1 MTNEESKPSFDD
13 LMAMLHDQIRQS
25 ENYPMHVRGSF
36 VTYLELENLMLL
48 VYALFK
54 AKRELP

>member
-1 MTNEESKPSFDD
+1 MTSEQSKPSFED
-13 LMAMLHDQIRQS
+13 LMAILQEQIKQS
-25 ENYPMHVRGSF
+25 EELPMHVRGSF

-54 AKRELP
+54 AKRE